1 MRSKSN
7 VELKVQ
13 MRDGDA
19 LITRARANL
28 MTLFLDDPTA
38 THFLFVDADIGF
50 EPEQVFRLIES
61 GADVVAGV
69 YPIKRVNWDKARRV
83 IENRRPNVPSA
94 ALDYVLE
101 IDDPDHVA
109 VVNGF
114 TRVRYAGTGFLMIRR
129 HVFEKMCAHPAY
141 ASLQFFREH
150 SLDAL
155 AGSPNRFALFECMI
169 DPATGTYL
177 SEDFAFCKRWTD
189 IGGEIWADLE
199 SRLDHVGPSVF
210 HGDVSSQFAAPAACD
225 RCCVRWNRFARPQMR
240 LGPLACADRIG
251 LARLAKMAFTGT
263 DLRPLWRTLIAKL
276 IDGSAEAGEGLDLS
290 LIAQLLGDKQAGL
303 AIQHEIPRVPS
314 IISFALRGSES
325 AAARSGAC
333 GGDRHGQQHADRV
346 SAGKSGI
353 ELMTLYVIP
362 DVELPAPLPDHDIAI
377 VIASDSED
385 CREALR
391 KIDHAAPHWTRPL
404 LNPPRAGR

>member
-1 MRSKSN
+1 MTEQIHLVVATPCFGGQVSSIYASSIFQLQRAVRTKSN
-7 VELKVQ
+7 IELKVL

-28 MTLFLDDPTA
+28 MTQFLDDPTA
-38 THFLFVDADIGF
+38 THFLFIDADIGF

-61 GADVVAGV
+61 GADMVAGV

-83 IENRRPNVPSA
+83 IESKRPKVAAA

-101 IDDPDHVA
+101 INDPDHVA

-129 HVFEKMCAHPAY
+129 HVFEKMCLAY

-169 DPATGTYL
+169 DAKSGTYL

-189 IGGEIWADLE
+189 MGGEIWADLE

-210 HGDVSSQFAAPAACD
+210 HGDISSQFAAPVLATDAA
-225 RCCVRWNRFARPQMR
+225 
-240 LGPLACADRIG
+240 
-251 LARLAKMAFTGT
+251 
-263 DLRPLWRTLIAKL
+263 
-276 IDGSAEAGEGLDLS
+276 
-290 LIAQLLGDKQAGL
+290 
-303 AIQHEIPRVPS
+303 
-314 IISFALRGSES
+314 
-325 AAARSGAC
+325 
-333 GGDRHGQQHADRV
+333 
-346 SAGKSGI
+346 
-353 ELMTLYVIP
+353 
-362 DVELPAPLPDHDIAI
+362 
-377 VIASDSED
+377 
-385 CREALR
+385 
-391 KIDHAAPHWTRPL
+391 
-404 LNPPRAGR
+404 